1 MVLPDVNVL
10 VYAYMEEVPGHA
22 RYRAWLEDLVDS
34 REPFGLSDLVLSGF
48 LRVAT
53 HRRVFRNPSPIR
65 PALDFANA
73 LRGHP
78 NCIPVSP
85 RPRHWEIFGEL
96 CRAADARGN
105 LLPDAFLAALAIE
118 SGSEWVSTDRD
129 YARFEGLR
137 YRHPLEP

>member
-22 RYRAWLEDLVDS
+22 RFRAWFEELVNG

-48 LRVAT
+48 LRVVT
-53 HRRVFRNPSPIR
+53 HRRVFRTPSPIG
-65 PALDFANA
+65 PALEFVNA
-73 LRGHP
+73 LRQHP
-78 NCIPVSP
+78 NCIAVSP
-85 RPRHWEIFGEL
+85 GSRHWEIFDEL

-105 LLPDAFLAALAIE
+105 LVPDAYLAALAIE

-137 YRHPLEP
+137 YRHPFG